1 MAILVIFW
9 SIVGDIMANLGLTD
23 FKIGF
28 CIKVNVNTVCLFIPN
43 TSIFPQFAI
52 LILVFPVSL
61 NLLAAGVKYW
71 VLYSFCGEILEFY
84 LILRLFFHPSTPN
97 FILNPSLGRTTPTPT
112 PPSDESI
119 PEVNYIYNKSK
130 FFRTRLK
137 KLW

>member
-71 VLYSFCGEILEFY
+71 VLYSFCGGDFGILPHSSAFFSPQHPQLY
-84 LILRLFFHPSTPN
+84 LEPQFGEDYPNPHTP
-97 FILNPSLGRTTPTPT
+97 IR
-112 PPSDESI
+112 
-119 PEVNYIYNKSK
+119 
-130 FFRTRLK
+130 
-137 KLW
+137 